1 VPTKNGRESRRRVG
15 LATDNVGRIMLMP
28 PQDEVLDAVRKAT
41 KISTK
46 GGCCMMPFELLCRRA
61 SIDQF
66 GVGIG
71 GKFSAP
77 RVTSRLG

>member
-15 LATDNVGRIMLMP
+15 LATDNVGRSMLMP
-28 PQDEVLDAVRKAT
+28 PQDGVLDAVRKAT

-46 GGCCMMPFELLCRRA
+46 GGCCMMPFELCRRA

-71 GKFSAP
+71 GKSSAP
-77 RVTSRLG
+77 LVTSRLG